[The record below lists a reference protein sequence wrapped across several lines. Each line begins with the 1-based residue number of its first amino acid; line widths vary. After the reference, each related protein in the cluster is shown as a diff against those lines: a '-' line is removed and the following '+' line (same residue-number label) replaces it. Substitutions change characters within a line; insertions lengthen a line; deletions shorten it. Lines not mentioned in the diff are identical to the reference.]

1 MDAALREAKGLVE
14 DAALH
19 EQQLDLLEP
28 ITPEEMAE
36 AQEALGP
43 MAGRVAVLCEA
54 RVRRKGRPKG
64 VRNRRTDDL
73 VAYLSQFGPDPA
85 VALMQII
92 GTEPEML
99 VERSAAMDTAKRR
112 MSYGDAQAMRIRAAE
127 AVLPYFHGKQPVRVD
142 ATIRG
147 VIVQEQIGGG
157 GSGGGSEGGF
167 GGAGGFMSENADPL
181 GVLDAEWREAE

>member
-1 MDAALREAKGLVE
+1 MDGALRDAKALVE
-14 DAALH
+14 GAAAA
-19 EQQLDLLEP
+19 EEQLDLLEP
-28 ITPEEMAE
+28 ITPEEME
-36 AQEALGP
+36 DAQLALGP
-43 MAGRVAVLCEA
+43 SAGRVAVLQEA
-54 RVRRKGRPKG
+54 RKRRAGRPKG

-92 GTEPEML
+92 GTPAEIL

-142 ATIRG
+142 ATVRG
-147 VIVQEQIGGG
+147 VIVQEHIGGH
-157 GSGGGSEGGF
+157 GSAEGGR
-167 GGAGGFMSENADPL
+167 SDYSDPI
-181 GVLDAEWREAE
+181 GVLDADWSEPE